1 MGYQLNTQPYLHNSL
16 APYSLAEA
24 EKKWRRLNG
33 HALIA
38 KVIEGVKFTNEEM
51 EVAEAA

>member
-1 MGYQLNTQPYLHNSL
+1 MTMVFKL
-16 APYSLAEA
+16 ALEA

-38 KVIEGVKFTNEEM
+38 KVIEGVKFSDGEI
-51 EVAEAA
+51 EVAAA